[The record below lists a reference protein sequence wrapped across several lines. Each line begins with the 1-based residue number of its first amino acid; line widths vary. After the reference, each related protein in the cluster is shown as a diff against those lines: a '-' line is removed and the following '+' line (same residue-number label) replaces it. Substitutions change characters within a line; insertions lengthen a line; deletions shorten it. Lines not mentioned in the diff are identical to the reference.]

1 MTTRPYSELVELVE
15 AFAGASLGTQERS
28 RLKALANRR
37 AKKAYRATNYWP
49 RFLKV
54 GEEREVTSEGLLA
67 FEQTDLDTIDTVLR
81 IHASR
86 PFYQQWAREYEFFVQ
101 NDGAQIINYVTKEH
115 SENGAIRI
123 DGGAAVSNEIN
134 NDLDY
139 INYFSMA
146 GLLLKADDQVNDK
159 DVFTTDGS
167 ADPVGLPDLAM
178 RISYDLTVGW
188 QIECYINGVND
199 GVYWREGTASDLDS
213 PVDATFFSNSGGTF
227 GDFTIELAPLYAAFV
242 TYKSALSSTYG
253 DGTTDEPNVPE
264 EFFDYM
270 AYGAY
275 ADWLRGEGQTEKAL
289 VEDAAAKDVLDDQ
302 LEKISS
308 QHIASQVAQRITTHA
323 NAQTRY

>member
-15 AFAGASLGTQERS
+15 AFAGASLGTQERN

-54 GEEREVTSEGLLA
+54 GEEREVTSEGSLA
-67 FEQTDLDTIDTVLR
+67 FEQTGLDTIDTVLR

-101 NDGAQIINYVTKEH
+101 NDGAQIINYIPADGDGIASITVTGS
-115 SENGAIRI
+115 SEDYFNDTYYKTGELNSKPFFSAGNVPPETHVGTGIAAI
-123 DGGAAVSNEIN
+123 
-134 NDLDY
+134 
-139 INYFSMA
+139 YFSLTE
-146 GLLLKADDQVNDK
+146 GWLI
-159 DVFTTDGS
+159 
-167 ADPVGLPDLAM
+167 
-178 RISYDLTVGW
+178 RSY
-188 QIECYINGVND
+188 QIYPPSTWWI
-199 GVYWREGTASDLDS
+199 GTATGDDPSDGEWS
-213 PVDATFFSNSGGTF
+213 AEAGGMT
-227 GDFTIELAPLYAAFV
+227 GPLVLTTTPTKSAFV
-242 TYKSALSSTYG
+242 TYKSALSATYG
-253 DGTTDEPNVPE
+253 DGTTDESEVPE
-264 EFFDYM
+264 EWFDYM